1 MRGWSPRLPM
11 ERSPASAPPGV
22 SALYWSFLDE
32 ERLDD
37 TTVLDVGTGTGRIA
51 LALAPRCRRV
61 VGLDRD
67 TGSLA
72 EARQRAETLGLANV
86 TFEVADADAIEYA
99 PFAPDVVTAHLYM
112 SDPLVER
119 AGRALPPGGALA
131 LAAFHVDQWRETG
144 RVSRFAYDE
153 ERMRTL
159 LAEHGFQLERLELE
173 RNERTFASLEEAL
186 AAVIALEERWRS
198 DGRWVRYIKFLEGG
212 GRTLTRSHLLVK
224 ARRQ

>member
-1 MRGWSPRLPM
+1 M
-11 ERSPASAPPGV
+11 EPSPASPPPGV
-22 SALYWSFLDE
+22 SPVFWSFLVG

-61 VGLDRD
+61 VGIDRD
-67 TGSLA
+67 GGSIA
-72 EARQRAETLGLANV
+72 EARRRAAALGLANV

-131 LAAFHVDQWRETG
+131 LMAFHVDQWRETG

-153 ERMRTL
+153 ERMQKL
-159 LAEHGFQLERLELE
+159 LTDHRFR
-173 RNERTFASLEEAL
+173 
-186 AAVIALEERWRS
+186 
-198 DGRWVRYIKFLEGG
+198 
-212 GRTLTRSHLLVK
+212 
-224 ARRQ
+224 